1 MKLPAYSVFRT
12 SRTAMQVGHANL
24 YEIFLFRTR
33 LRFRCPKGDAQL
45 SPSLSGEIGI
55 DRRPYINTESR
66 SSYLREDSINLYFDT
81 ILDTGWNL
89 YPKGWFKKPAATLL
103 LSISVNAINPPD
115 RNSYNDLM
123 IPAEAEK
130 WVRAQLAKNISQ
142 SQNATFTSYGDYVE
156 LNFSDG
162 RLALPDRSE
171 EVDLNI
177 EEVNGHTIFNY
188 SPSANR
194 LTYYTA
200 FGREDMLTFS
210 FSIKSIVDS
219 DNTQKIELIEKANEL
234 VSAIIHSISIE
245 VDYRKSPSM

>member
-1 MKLPAYSVFRT
+1 
-12 SRTAMQVGHANL
+12 
-24 YEIFLFRTR
+24 
-33 LRFRCPKGDAQL
+33 
-45 SPSLSGEIGI
+45 
-55 DRRPYINTESR
+55 
-66 SSYLREDSINLYFDT
+66 
-81 ILDTGWNL
+81 
-89 YPKGWFKKPAATLL
+89 
-103 LSISVNAINPPD
+103 
-115 RNSYNDLM
+115 M

-142 SQNATFTSYGDYVE
+142 SQNATFTFYGKYVE
-156 LNFSDG
+156 LDFSDG
-162 RLALPDRSE
+162 SLALPDRSE